1 MYMFKRNPI
10 FSYLKKQNIVEQVKK
25 HYTLYGFT
33 YQNQPFK
40 IYITPK
46 ANKATVIHC
55 KDSGDIIWE
64 QLYPFSGTYGGV
76 GSNREKHFLLKPTFE
91 KAIITI
97 VVIKGKPATITGF
110 GNGLFSSAYGK
121 DNDKIFVMSEKEFG
135 TFMI

>member
-1 MYMFKRNPI
+1 MFKRNPI
-10 FSYLKKQNIVEQVKK
+10 LSNLKKQNIVEKVKK
-25 HYTLYGFT
+25 HYTLYRFT
-33 YQNQPFK
+33 YQNLPFK

-46 ANKATVIHC
+46 ANKASVIHC

-64 QLYPFSGTYGGV
+64 QLYPFGGRFTPH
-76 GSNREKHFLLKPTFE
+76 REKHFLLKPTFE
-91 KAIITI
+91 KGVMTI

>member
-1 MYMFKRNPI
+1 MFKRNPI
-10 FSYLKKQNIVEQVKK
+10 SSCLKKQNIVEKVKK
-25 HYTLYGFT
+25 HYTLYRFT

-64 QLYPFSGTYGGV
+64 QLYPFGGRFTPY
-76 GSNREKHFLLKPTFE
+76 REKQFLLKPTFE
-91 KAIITI
+91 KGIMTI

-110 GNGLFSSAYGK
+110 GNGLFSSVYGK
-121 DNDKIFVMSEKEFG
+121 DSEKIFVMSEKEFG
-135 TFMI
+135 TFLIS